1 MVGYQFTLIVF
12 STHGEIVKY
21 NYTNDKTLYAI
32 KEIIL
37 KEISPGKIILF
48 GSRARGV
55 STSSSDYDILII
67 QKDLK
72 NEREITRKLNY
83 AFFENNIA
91 VPVDLIAVDDK
102 KWELDKNDI
111 GMIYSKIYSE
121 GITIYE

>member
-1 MVGYQFTLIVF
+1 M
-12 STHGEIVKY
+12 EY
-21 NYTNDKTLYAI
+21 NYTDDKTLYAI
-32 KEIIL
+32 KEIIR

-55 STSSSDYDILII
+55 STSHSDYDILII
-67 QKDLK
+67 KKDLK

-91 VPVDLIAVDDK
+91 VPVDLIAIDDK
-102 KWELDKNDI
+102 KWEVDKNDI
-111 GMIYSKIYSE
+111 GMIYSKIHSE